1 MRAPVNTDAM
11 SMPGDRV
18 HAPMGGAEALAEPMR
33 SRWSPS
39 VFDDRHL
46 LEADEIVGILRAGQW
61 SPSSGNLQPW
71 AFVVA
76 ERGSAGH
83 AVLVEHLSRG
93 NAGWVPRAAAV
104 IVTATRVAPDP
115 EDPDGPPVKDPALS
129 YYDLGQAAAHMT
141 LQARS
146 LGLHAH
152 QFGGFDKDAVAR
164 GLGVPDHYR
173 VVSGIA
179 IGRRGDPLE
188 VVERDRERDQR
199 ERRRRPLE
207 ELAHGV
213 AWGTPWRGV
222 VR

>member
-1 MRAPVNTDAM
+1 
-11 SMPGDRV
+11 
-18 HAPMGGAEALAEPMR
+18 MGGAEALAEPMR

-39 VFDDRHL
+39 VFDDRHV
-46 LEADEIVGILRAGQW
+46 LEADEIVRILRAGQW

-93 NAGWVPRAAAV
+93 NSGWVPRAAAV
-104 IVTATRVAPDP
+104 IVMATRVAPDP
-115 EDPDGPPVKDPALS
+115 EDPDGSPVKDPALS

-141 LQARS
+141 LQARA

-152 QFGGFDKDAVAR
+152 QFGGFDRDAVAT

-222 VR
+222 AR